1 MCLAVPDCNIAQAND
16 TVCPIEGAV
25 AQTAYSV
32 TATAYEADGTTRSS
46 TSAAKFFTTPQHA

>member
-25 AQTAYSV
+25 AQTAYGV
-32 TATAYEADGTTRSS
+32 TATAFNTDNTASAVS
-46 TSAAKFFTTPQHA
+46 TAANFTTPQHA